1 MLCLYWI
8 KNRIIMQ
15 ENIDLTEKGEVMDLM
30 SNYMNQYYKLSIILL
45 ILLVLYVLYNQLTKK
60 RVKRNVKD

>member
-1 MLCLYWI
+1 
-8 KNRIIMQ
+8 MQ